1 MRRLFLAA
9 CAAVALYGAGLTA
22 EQQAGTAQQQA
33 GTAQQPA
40 APQPQIRTAKQ
51 VPFPQKPDWAK
62 LEVETLHV
70 QGKVHMI
77 AGAGGNIAVQAVAQ
91 APADGYTLVLAANYV
106 AVNAAFK
113 RNPYDWEKDLA
124 PVALIASTPNLLVV
138 PAASPLNNVND
149 LVNAAKR
156 SAASRPL
163 TFGSPGVGSSV
174 HLAGELFKSMA
185 GVDMTHVPYKGVS
198 AAEVDLVGGTID
210 LMFDSI
216 STAAPL
222 AQAGKLK
229 TIAVTGL
236 QRVKALPQVPTMV
249 ELGMKNFEVEATY
262 MVIAPARTPPE
273 AIQRLS
279 VAIAEVTAQPDVQRV
294 VEGLYAR
301 PLSGGP
307 AETKAFLAG
316 EERKW
321 QDLVK
326 RSNLKID

>member
-1 MRRLFLAA
+1 MKAQAWFCALALSLASMASAHAADTYPSRPVKLLVGFSPGGATDQLARL
-9 CAAVALYGAGLTA
+9 Y
-22 EQQAGTAQQQA
+22 AQKL
-33 GTAQQPA
+33 GERLGQPVVVDN
-40 APQPQIRTAKQ
+40 R
-51 VPFPQKPDWAK
+51 
-62 LEVETLHV
+62 
-70 QGKVHMI
+70 

>member
-1 MRRLFLAA
+1 
-9 CAAVALYGAGLTA
+9 
-22 EQQAGTAQQQA
+22 
-33 GTAQQPA
+33 
-40 APQPQIRTAKQ
+40 
-51 VPFPQKPDWAK
+51 
-62 LEVETLHV
+62 
-70 QGKVHMI
+70 
-77 AGAGGNIAVQAVAQ
+77 
-91 APADGYTLVLAANYV
+91 
-106 AVNAAFK
+106 
-113 RNPYDWEKDLA
+113 
-124 PVALIASTPNLLVV
+124 VALIASTPNLLVV

-156 SAASRPL
+156 SAPTRPL

-222 AQAGKLK
+222 AQAGRLK

-236 QRVKALPQVPTMV
+236 QRVKALPQVPTMA

-262 MVIAPARTPPE
+262 MVIAPAKTPPA

-294 VEGLYAR
+294 VEALYAR
-301 PLSGGP
+301 PLTGGP
-307 AETKAFLAG
+307 AETKAFLAA